1 MPGRGGR
8 RRQRQLV
15 PVMAVLVRLATDE
28 AWTAESA
35 AVRLRQEVPDDL
47 HLQWARCR
55 INGVLW
61 QRPSAIAERCALTLD
76 AALGGA
82 RARPVRGPGPR

>member
-1 MPGRGGR
+1 MRSRADR
-8 RRQRQLV
+8 RRLGRLV
-15 PVMAVLVRLATDE
+15 PVMALLVRLATDE

-35 AVRLRQEVPDDL
+35 AARLCQEVPDDL
-47 HLQWARCR
+47 RLRWARTR

-76 AALGGA
+76 AALDGA
-82 RARPVRGPGPR
+82 GARPVPRAR